1 MVAPLPNISEY
12 TDSSDGAG
20 HWYNLGRFLNF
31 FLHDVEKFSV
41 ITFTFLISNIWISLF
56 KVQNSIGSS
65 LKYT

>member
-12 TDSSDGAG
+12 TDSRDGAG
-20 HWYNLGRFLNF
+20 HCYNLSRFFNF

-41 ITFTFLISNIWISLF
+41 ITFTFSISNIWISLF